1 MYIIDLHYIV
11 PLEKL
16 DAQMNNHVKFLNT
29 YYKQNVFL
37 TSGRKVPRTGG
48 IIIAAGKSKEAIEAI
63 MQEDP
68 FCIHGFAEFTV
79 TEFLNSQMHPAFK
92 KMMKEAS
99 ADSI

>member
-1 MYIIDLHYIV
+1 MFIISLQYIV

-16 DAQMNNHVKFLNT
+16 DEHMTEHVKFLSN

-48 IIIAAGKSKEAIEAI
+48 IIVALAKSKEEIESI

-68 FCIHGFAEFTV
+68 FCIHGLAEFTV
-79 TEFLNSQMHPAFK
+79 TEFLTSQMHPAFK
-92 KMMKEAS
+92 KMMKE
-99 ADSI
+99 IVFT